1 MISFD
6 SEHGPIWYRNM
17 LLEGFDLNQIQ
28 DLEGARQAVVLLLN
42 LVETLKTE
50 NQELREQIQH
60 LRDEI
65 NRLKGEQGKP
75 NIKPNRKKRAS
86 SNHSSEQERR
96 QPQERKKRR
105 KLDRVQVDRS
115 EELDVEPERLP
126 ADAEFKGHEEV
137 TVQDLS
143 IRTDNVLFRK
153 RKYYSASEGKTYLAE
168 LPPGYEG
175 EFGPGLK
182 SLAIVM
188 HFGMQATEPKIL
200 EFFGHFGIQISS
212 GQLSNILIKDKE
224 PFHAEKDVIYE
235 AGLCSSPW
243 QHIDETGARV
253 NGQNQHCHI
262 VCNPLY
268 SAYFTT
274 EKKDRLTV
282 IDVLRNTGERRFL
295 LNDEAHELLRSL
307 RVSARVIAQLNG
319 LPHEQELGES
329 EFTGWLNQHL
339 PNLGPQQRSRILDAA
354 AIAAYHTQTEFP
366 VVELLIGDDAPQ
378 FKLVT
383 EELFLCWI
391 HEGRHYKKL
400 IPHVAYH
407 RQLLDDFLTRYWR
420 LYGQLLAYRGHP
432 TEEDRLHLTGE
443 FDELF
448 STVTGYDA
456 LDERI
461 AKTKAKKESMLM
473 VLEHPEIPLH
483 NNSAELAARKQVRRR
498 KISFG
503 TRSEDGTKAWDTF
516 ATLEATA
523 KKLDVSFYEYI
534 YDRVSTAYRMP
545 SLADLISTRA
555 EPLQLGASWLS
566 P

>member
-1 MISFD
+1 M
-6 SEHGPIWYRNM
+6 
-17 LLEGFDLNQIQ
+17 LEGFDPNQIQ
-28 DLEGARQAVVLLLN
+28 DLEGARQAIVMLLN
-42 LVETLKTE
+42 LVETLKAE
-50 NQELREQIQH
+50 NQALREQVQR

-75 NIKPNRKKRAS
+75 NVKPNRQKRVS
-86 SNHSSEQERR
+86 SDHSSEQERR
-96 QPQERKKRR
+96 KPKGRKKRR
-105 KLDRVQVDRS
+105 KLDRVKIDRT

-143 IRTDNVLFRK
+143 IHTDNVLFRK

-175 EFGPGLK
+175 EFGPGIK

-188 HFGMQATEPKIL
+188 HFGMQTTEPKIL
-200 EFFGHFGIQISS
+200 EFFGHFGVQISS

-224 PFHAEKDVIYE
+224 TFHAEKDAIYE
-235 AGLCSSPW
+235 AGLRSSPW

-274 EKKDRLTV
+274 EKKNRLTV
-282 IDVLRNTGERRFL
+282 IDVLRNSSERRFL
-295 LNDEAHELLRSL
+295 LNDKALELLGSL
-307 RVSARVIAQLNG
+307 RVSARVIGQLNG
-319 LPHEQELGES
+319 LPHEQELGER
-329 EFTGWLNQHL
+329 EFTGLLSEHL
-339 PNLGPQQRSRILDAA
+339 PALGPQQFSRILDAA
-354 AIAAYHTQTEFP
+354 AIAAYHAQTGFP
-366 VVELLIGDDAPQ
+366 VVELFICDDAPQ

-383 EELFLCWI
+383 DELSLCWI

-407 RQLLDDFLTRYWR
+407 RQLLDDFLKRYWGF
-420 LYGQLLAYRGHP
+420 YGQLLVYRGHP
-432 TEEDRLHLTGE
+432 TEEDRIRLTSE

-483 NNSAELAARKQVRRR
+483 NNSAELAARKRVRRR

-503 TRSEDGTKAWDTF
+503 TRSEDGTKAWDAF

-523 KKLDVSFYEYI
+523 KKLGVSFFEYI
-534 YDRVSTAYRMP
+534 YDRISSAYRMP

-555 EPLQLGASWLS
+555 EYLQLGASWL
-566 P
+566 PP

>member
-1 MISFD
+1 M
-6 SEHGPIWYRNM
+6 
-17 LLEGFDLNQIQ
+17 LEGFDPNQIQ
-28 DLEGARQAVVLLLN
+28 DLEGARQAIVMLLN

-50 NQELREQIQH
+50 SQALREQNQR
-60 LRDEI
+60 LRDEV

-75 NIKPNRKKRAS
+75 NIKPNRQKGVSA
-86 SNHSSEQERR
+86 NHSSEPERR
-96 QPQERKKRR
+96 QPQKRKKRR
-105 KLDRVQVDRS
+105 KLDRVKIDRI

-137 TVQDLS
+137 VVQDL
-143 IRTDNVLFRK
+143 RMDTDNVLFRK

-168 LPPGYEG
+168 LPPGYQG
-175 EFGPGLK
+175 EFGPSIK

-188 HFGMQATEPKIL
+188 HFGMQTTEPKIR

-212 GQLSNILIKDKE
+212 GQLSNILIKDNE
-224 PFHAEKDVIYE
+224 TFHAEKDAIYE
-235 AGLCSSPW
+235 AGLRSSPW

-253 NGQNQHCHI
+253 KGQNQHCHI

-282 IDVLRNTGERRFL
+282 IDVLSNASERRFL
-295 LNDEAHELLRSL
+295 LNDEAFELLRSL
-307 RVSARVIAQLNG
+307 RVSTRVIGQLNR
-319 LPHEQELGES
+319 LPLEQEWGES
-329 EFTGWLNQHL
+329 EFTGLLNQHL
-339 PNLGPQQRSRILDAA
+339 PNLGPQQFSRILDAA
-354 AIAAYHTQTEFP
+354 AIAAYHAQIGLP

-383 EELFLCWI
+383 DEFSLCWI

-420 LYGQLLAYRGHP
+420 FYGQLLVYRGHP
-432 TEEDRLHLTGE
+432 TEEDSIRLADE

-448 STVTGYDA
+448 STVTGYEA

-461 AKTKAKKESMLM
+461 AKTKAKKESMLI

-483 NNSAELAARKQVRRR
+483 NNAAELAARKRVRRR

-523 KKLDVSFYEYI
+523 KKLGVSFFEYI
-534 YDRVSTAYRMP
+534 YDRISNAYKMP
-545 SLADLISTRA
+545 CLADLISTRA
-555 EPLQLGASWLS
+555 EHLQLGASWL
-566 P
+566 PP

>member
-1 MISFD
+1 
-6 SEHGPIWYRNM
+6 
-17 LLEGFDLNQIQ
+17 LLEGFDPNQIQ
-28 DLEGARQAVVLLLN
+28 DLEGARQAIVMLLN

-50 NQELREQIQH
+50 NQALREQNQR
-60 LRDEI
+60 LRDEV

-75 NIKPNRKKRAS
+75 NIKPNRQRRVSA
-86 SNHSSEQERR
+86 NHSSEPERR
-96 QPQERKKRR
+96 QPQKRKKRR
-105 KLDRVQVDRS
+105 KLDRVKIDRT

-137 TVQDLS
+137 VVQDL
-143 IRTDNVLFRK
+143 RMDTDNVLFRK

-168 LPPGYEG
+168 LPPGYQG
-175 EFGPGLK
+175 EFGPSIK

-188 HFGMQATEPKIL
+188 HFGMQTTEPKIL

-224 PFHAEKDVIYE
+224 TFHAEKDAIYE
-235 AGLCSSPW
+235 AGLRSSPW

-253 NGQNQHCHI
+253 KGQNQHCHI

-282 IDVLRNTGERRFL
+282 IDVLSNASERRFL
-295 LNDEAHELLRSL
+295 LNDEAFELLRSL
-307 RVSARVIAQLNG
+307 RVSTRVIGQLNH
-319 LPHEQELGES
+319 LSLKQEWGES
-329 EFTGWLNQHL
+329 EFTGLLNQHL
-339 PNLGPQQRSRILDAA
+339 PNLGPQQVRRILDAA
-354 AIAAYHTQTEFP
+354 AIAAYHAQTGFP

-383 EELFLCWI
+383 DEFSLCWI

-407 RQLLDDFLTRYWR
+407 RQLLDDFSTRYWR
-420 LYGQLLAYRGHP
+420 FYGQLLLYRSHP
-432 TEEDRLHLTGE
+432 TEEDSLRLADE
-443 FDELF
+443 FDELS
-448 STVTGYDA
+448 STVTGYDT

-461 AKTKAKKESMLM
+461 TKTKAKKESMLI

-483 NNSAELAARKQVRRR
+483 NNVAELAARKRVRRR

-523 KKLDVSFYEYI
+523 KKLGVSFYEYI
-534 YDRVSTAYRMP
+534 YDRISNAYKMP
-545 SLADLISTRA
+545 SLADLISRRA
-555 EPLQLGASWLS
+555 EHLQLGASWL
-566 P
+566 PP

>member
-1 MISFD
+1 M
-6 SEHGPIWYRNM
+6 
-17 LLEGFDLNQIQ
+17 LEGFDPNQIQ
-28 DLEGARQAVVLLLN
+28 DLEGARQAIVMLLN
-42 LVETLKTE
+42 LVEMLKTE
-50 NQELREQIQH
+50 NQELREQVQR
-60 LRDEI
+60 LRDEV

-75 NIKPNRKKRAS
+75 NIKPNKQKRVPS
-86 SNHSSEQERR
+86 DHSSEQERR
-96 QPQERKKRR
+96 KPKERKKRT
-105 KLDRVQVDRS
+105 KLDRVKIDRT

-126 ADAEFKGHEEV
+126 ADAKFKGHEEV

-143 IRTDNVLFRK
+143 IHTDNVLFRK
-153 RKYYSASEGKTYLAE
+153 RKYYSVSEGKTYLAE

-175 EFGPGLK
+175 EFGPGIK

-200 EFFGHFGIQISS
+200 EFFSHFGIQVSS
-212 GQLSNILIKDKE
+212 GQVSNILIKDKE
-224 PFHAEKDVIYE
+224 TFHTEKDAIYE
-235 AGLCSSPW
+235 AGLRSSPW
-243 QHIDETGARV
+243 QHIDETSARV

-282 IDVLRNTGERRFL
+282 VDVLRNTSERCFL
-295 LNDEAHELLRSL
+295 LNGEAFDLLRSL
-307 RVSARVIAQLNG
+307 RVSARVIRRLQG
-319 LPHEQELGES
+319 LPQEQELAES
-329 EFTGWLNQHL
+329 EFIGLLNQHL
-339 PNLGPQQRSRILDAA
+339 PKLGPQQFSRVLDAA
-354 AIAAYHTQTEFP
+354 SIAAYHAQTGFP

-383 EELFLCWI
+383 DEFSLCWI

-407 RQLLDDFLTRYWR
+407 RQLLDDFLTRYWVFYGR
-420 LYGQLLAYRGHP
+420 LLVYRGHP
-432 TEEDRLHLTGE
+432 TEADHTRLTSE

-448 STVTGYDA
+448 STVTGYET

-461 AKTKAKKESMLM
+461 AKTKTKKEAMLM

-483 NNSAELAARKQVRRR
+483 NNPAELPARKRVRRR

-523 KKLDVSFYEYI
+523 KKLDISFFEYI
-534 YDRVSTAYRMP
+534 HDRISAAYKMP
-545 SLADLISTRA
+545 SLAELISLHA
-555 EPLQLGASWLS
+555 ECHQLGASWL
-566 P
+566 PP

>member
-1 MISFD
+1 
-6 SEHGPIWYRNM
+6 M
-17 LLEGFDLNQIQ
+17 LLESFDPNQIQ
-28 DLEGARQAVVLLLN
+28 DLEGARQAIVMLLN
-42 LVETLKTE
+42 LVETLKAE
-50 NQELREQIQH
+50 NQELREQVQR

-75 NIKPNRKKRAS
+75 NIKPNRQKRVS
-86 SNHSSEQERR
+86 SDHSSERERR
-96 QPQERKKRR
+96 KPRGRKKRR
-105 KLDRVQVDRS
+105 KLERVKIDRT

-143 IRTDNVLFRK
+143 IHTDNVLFRK
-153 RKYYSASEGKTYLAE
+153 RTYYSASEGKTYLAE
-168 LPPGYEG
+168 LPAGYEG
-175 EFGPGLK
+175 EFGPGIK

-188 HFGMQATEPKIL
+188 HFGMQTTEPKIL
-200 EFFGHFGIQISS
+200 EFFGHFGIQLSS

-224 PFHAEKDVIYE
+224 TFHAEKDAIYE
-235 AGLCSSPW
+235 AGLRSSPW

-274 EKKDRLTV
+274 EKKNRLTV
-282 IDVLRNTGERRFL
+282 IDVLRNSSQRRFL
-295 LNDEAHELLRSL
+295 LNDEAFELLGSL
-307 RVSARVIAQLNG
+307 RVSARVVGQLNG

-329 EFTGWLNQHL
+329 EFTGLLNEHL
-339 PNLGPQQRSRILDAA
+339 PALGPQQFSRILDAA
-354 AIAAYHTQTEFP
+354 AIAAYHAQTGFP
-366 VVELLIGDDAPQ
+366 VVELFICDDAPQ

-383 EELFLCWI
+383 DELSLCWI

-407 RQLLDDFLTRYWR
+407 RQLLDDFLKRYWGF
-420 LYGQLLAYRGHP
+420 YGQLLVYRGHP
-432 TEEDRLHLTGE
+432 TEEDCFRLTSE
-443 FDELF
+443 FDDLF
-448 STVTGYDA
+448 STLTGYDA

-483 NNSAELAARKQVRRR
+483 NNSAELAARKRVRRR

-523 KKLDVSFYEYI
+523 KKLGVSFFEYI
-534 YDRVSTAYRMP
+534 YDRISSAYRMP

-555 EPLQLGASWLS
+555 EHLQLGASWL
-566 P
+566 PP

>member
-1 MISFD
+1 M
-6 SEHGPIWYRNM
+6 
-17 LLEGFDLNQIQ
+17 LEGFDPNQIQ
-28 DLEGARQAVVLLLN
+28 DLAGARQATVMLLN
-42 LVETLKTE
+42 LVETLKVE
-50 NQELREQIQH
+50 NQELREQNQR

-75 NIKPNRKKRAS
+75 NLKPNRKKRAS
-86 SNHSSEQERR
+86 SNHSSERERR
-96 QPQERKKRR
+96 QPKERKRCR
-105 KLDRVQVDRS
+105 KLDRVKIDRT

-126 ADAEFKGHEEV
+126 VDAEFKGHEEV

-143 IRTDNVLFRK
+143 IHTDNVLFRK

-175 EFGPGLK
+175 EYGPGIK

-188 HFGMQATEPKIL
+188 HFGMQTTEPKIL
-200 EFFGHFGIQISS
+200 EFFRQFGIQISS
-212 GQLSNILIKDKE
+212 GQLSNMLIKDKE
-224 PFHAEKDVIYE
+224 TFHTEKDAIYE
-235 AGLCSSPW
+235 AGLRSSPW
-243 QHIDETGARV
+243 QHMDETAARV

-282 IDVLRNTGERRFL
+282 IDVLRNSSARRFL
-295 LNDEAHELLRSL
+295 LNDEAFELLGSL
-307 RVSARVIAQLNG
+307 RVSARVIGQLEG
-319 LPHEQELGES
+319 LPHAQELGES
-329 EFTGWLNQHL
+329 EFTGLLNQHL
-339 PNLGPQQRSRILDAA
+339 PTLGPQQFSRVLDAA
-354 AIAAYHTQTEFP
+354 AIAAYHAQTGFP
-366 VVELLIGDDAPQ
+366 VVELLIADDAPQ

-383 EELFLCWI
+383 DELSLCWI

-420 LYGQLLAYRGHP
+420 FYGQLCVCRGHP
-432 TEEDRLHLTGE
+432 TEEDRMRSTRE

-461 AKTKAKKESMLM
+461 AKTKAKQESMLM

-483 NNSAELAARKQVRRR
+483 NNAAELAARKRVRRG

-503 TRSEDGTKAWDTF
+503 TRSEDGTQAWDTF

-523 KKLDVSFYEYI
+523 KKLGISFYEYI
-534 YDRVSTAYRMP
+534 YDRISTTYRMP

-555 EPLQLGASWLS
+555 EHLQLGASWL
-566 P
+566 PP

>member
-1 MISFD
+1 
-6 SEHGPIWYRNM
+6 
-17 LLEGFDLNQIQ
+17 LLEGFDPNQIQ
-28 DLEGARQAVVLLLN
+28 DLEGARQAIVMLLN

-50 NQELREQIQH
+50 SQALREQNQR
-60 LRDEI
+60 LRDEV

-75 NIKPNRKKRAS
+75 NIKPNRQKCVSA
-86 SNHSSEQERR
+86 NHSSEAERR
-96 QPQERKKRR
+96 QPQKRKKRR
-105 KLDRVQVDRS
+105 KLDRIKIDRI

-137 TVQDLS
+137 VVQDLR
-143 IRTDNVLFRK
+143 IDTDNVLFRK

-168 LPPGYEG
+168 LPPGYQG
-175 EFGPGLK
+175 EFGPSIK

-188 HFGMQATEPKIL
+188 HFGMQTTEPKIR

-212 GQLSNILIKDKE
+212 GQLSNMLIKDKE
-224 PFHAEKDVIYE
+224 TFHAEKDAIYE
-235 AGLCSSPW
+235 AGLRSSPW

-253 NGQNQHCHI
+253 KGQNQHCHI

-282 IDVLRNTGERRFL
+282 IDVLSNASERRFL
-295 LNDEAHELLRSL
+295 LNDEAFELLRSL
-307 RVSARVIAQLNG
+307 RVSTRVIGQLNR
-319 LPHEQELGES
+319 LPLEQEWGES
-329 EFTGWLNQHL
+329 EFTGLLNQHL
-339 PNLGPQQRSRILDAA
+339 PNLGPQQFSRILDAA
-354 AIAAYHTQTEFP
+354 AIAAYHAQTGFP

-383 EELFLCWI
+383 DEFSLCWI

-420 LYGQLLAYRGHP
+420 FYGQLLVYRGHP
-432 TEEDRLHLTGE
+432 TEEDSIRLADE
-443 FDELF
+443 FDEPF
-448 STVTGYDA
+448 STVTGYEA

-461 AKTKAKKESMLM
+461 AKTKAKKESMLI

-483 NNSAELAARKQVRRR
+483 NNSAELAARKRVRRK

-523 KKLDVSFYEYI
+523 KKLGVSFFEYI
-534 YDRVSTAYRMP
+534 YDRISNTYKMP
-545 SLADLISTRA
+545 CLADLISTRA
-555 EPLQLGASWLS
+555 EHLQLGASWL
-566 P
+566 PP

>member
-1 MISFD
+1 
-6 SEHGPIWYRNM
+6 
-17 LLEGFDLNQIQ
+17 LLEGFDPSQIQ
-28 DLEGARQAVVLLLN
+28 DLEGARQAMVLLLN
-42 LVETLKTE
+42 LVETLKAE
-50 NQELREQIQH
+50 NQELRGQVQR

-75 NIKPNRKKRAS
+75 DIKPNRQQRVS
-86 SNHSSEQERR
+86 CDHSSEQERR
-96 QPQERKKRR
+96 KPQERKKRR
-105 KLDRVQVDRS
+105 KLDRVKIDRT

-126 ADAEFKGHEEV
+126 ADAEFKGYEEV
-137 TVQDLS
+137 TVQDLT
-143 IRTDNVLFRK
+143 IHTDNVLFRK

-168 LPPGYEG
+168 LPLGYAG
-175 EFGPGLK
+175 EFGPGIK

-224 PFHAEKDVIYE
+224 TFHAEKDAIYE
-235 AGLCSSPW
+235 AGLRSSPW

-282 IDVLRNTGERRFL
+282 VDVLRNASERRFL
-295 LNDEAHELLRSL
+295 LNDEAFELLRSL
-307 RVSARVIAQLNG
+307 RVSARVISQLNC
-319 LPHEQELGES
+319 LRHAQELGES
-329 EFTGWLNQHL
+329 EFTTLLNQHL
-339 PNLGPQQRSRILDAA
+339 PDLGPQQFNRILSAA
-354 AIAAYHTQTEFP
+354 AIAAYHAQTEFP
-366 VVELLIGDDAPQ
+366 IVELLICDDAPQ
-378 FKLVT
+378 FKLIT
-383 EELFLCWI
+383 DELFLCWI

-400 IPHVAYH
+400 IPHIAYH
-407 RQLLDDFLTRYWR
+407 RQLLDDFLIRYWDF
-420 LYGQLLAYRGHP
+420 YGQLLVYRGHP
-432 TEEDRLHLTGE
+432 TEEDRTRLTSE
-443 FDELF
+443 FDQLF
-448 STVTGYDA
+448 STVSGYDA

-461 AKTKAKKESMLM
+461 AKTKAKKESLLL
-473 VLEHPEIPLH
+473 VLEHSEIPLH

-516 ATLEATA
+516 ATLEATL
-523 KKLDVSFYEYI
+523 KKLGVSFFEYI
-534 YDRVSTAYRMP
+534 YDRISGAYRIP
-545 SLADLISTRA
+545 SPANLISTRA
-555 EPLQLGASWLS
+555 QHLQLGASWL
-566 P
+566 PP

>member
-1 MISFD
+1 V
-6 SEHGPIWYRNM
+6 NT
-17 LLEGFDLNQIQ
+17 LLEGFDPHQIQ
-28 DLEGARQAVVLLLN
+28 DLEGARQAIVMVLN
-42 LVETLKTE
+42 LVETLKAE
-50 NQELREQIQH
+50 NQALRDQNQR
-60 LRDEI
+60 LRDEV

-75 NIKPNRKKRAS
+75 NIKPNRQKRVSA
-86 SNHSSEQERR
+86 NHSSEAERR
-96 QPQERKKRR
+96 QPQKRKKRR
-105 KLDRVQVDRS
+105 KLDRVKIDRT

-137 TVQDLS
+137 VVQDL
-143 IRTDNVLFRK
+143 RMDTDNVLFRK
-153 RKYYSASEGKTYLAE
+153 RKYYSALEGKTYLAE
-168 LPPGYEG
+168 LPPGYQG

-188 HFGMQATEPKIL
+188 HFGMQTTEPKIL

-224 PFHAEKDVIYE
+224 TFHAEKDAIYE
-235 AGLCSSPW
+235 AGLRSSPW

-253 NGQNQHCHI
+253 KGQNQHCHI

-282 IDVLRNTGERRFL
+282 IDVLSKASERRFL
-295 LNDEAHELLRSL
+295 LNDEAFEVLRSL
-307 RVSARVIAQLNG
+307 RVSARLIGQLNR
-319 LPHEQELGES
+319 LPLEQEWGES

-339 PNLGPQQRSRILDAA
+339 PNLGPQQFSRILDAA
-354 AIAAYHTQTEFP
+354 AIAAYHAQTGFP

-383 EELFLCWI
+383 DEFSLCWI

-400 IPHVAYH
+400 IAHVAYH
-407 RQLLDDFLTRYWR
+407 RQLLDDFLRHYWR
-420 LYGQLLAYRGHP
+420 FYGQLLVYRGHP
-432 TEEDRLHLTGE
+432 TEEDSLRLANE
-443 FDELF
+443 FNELF

-461 AKTKAKKESMLM
+461 AKTKAKKESMLI

-483 NNSAELAARKQVRRR
+483 NNAAELAARKRVRRR

-523 KKLDVSFYEYI
+523 KKLGVSFFEYI
-534 YDRVSTAYRMP
+534 YDRISNAYKMP
-545 SLADLISTRA
+545 SLAHLISRRA
-555 EPLQLGASWLS
+555 EHLQLGASWL
-566 P
+566 PP

>member
-1 MISFD
+1 M
-6 SEHGPIWYRNM
+6 
-17 LLEGFDLNQIQ
+17 LEGFDPNQIQ
-28 DLEGARQAVVLLLN
+28 DLEGARQAIVMLLN

-50 NQELREQIQH
+50 NQALREQNQR
-60 LRDEI
+60 LRDEV

-75 NIKPNRKKRAS
+75 NIKPNRQKRVSA
-86 SNHSSEQERR
+86 NHSSEPERR
-96 QPQERKKRR
+96 QPQKRKKRR
-105 KLDRVQVDRS
+105 KLARVKIDRT

-137 TVQDLS
+137 VVQDLR
-143 IRTDNVLFRK
+143 IDTDNVLFRK

-168 LPPGYEG
+168 LPPGYQG
-175 EFGPGLK
+175 EFGPSIK

-188 HFGMQATEPKIL
+188 HFGMQTTEPKIL

-224 PFHAEKDVIYE
+224 TFHAEKDAIYE
-235 AGLCSSPW
+235 AGLRSSPW

-253 NGQNQHCHI
+253 KGQNQHCHI

-282 IDVLRNTGERRFL
+282 IDVLSNASERRFL
-295 LNDEAHELLRSL
+295 LNDEAFELLRSL
-307 RVSARVIAQLNG
+307 RVSTRVIGQLNR
-319 LPHEQELGES
+319 LPLEQEWGES
-329 EFTGWLNQHL
+329 EFTGLLNQHL
-339 PNLGPQQRSRILDAA
+339 PNLGPQQFSRILDAA
-354 AIAAYHTQTEFP
+354 AIAAYHAQTGFP

-383 EELFLCWI
+383 DEFSLCWI

-420 LYGQLLAYRGHP
+420 FYGQLLVYRGHP
-432 TEEDRLHLTGE
+432 TEEDSIRLADG

-461 AKTKAKKESMLM
+461 AKTKAKKESMLI

-483 NNSAELAARKQVRRR
+483 NNSAELAARKRVRRR

-523 KKLDVSFYEYI
+523 KKLGVSFYEYI
-534 YDRVSTAYRMP
+534 YDRISNAYKMP
-545 SLADLISTRA
+545 GLADLISRRA
-555 EPLQLGASWLS
+555 EHLQLGASWL
-566 P
+566 PP

>member
-1 MISFD
+1 
-6 SEHGPIWYRNM
+6 M
-17 LLEGFDLNQIQ
+17 LLESFDPNQIQ
-28 DLEGARQAVVLLLN
+28 DLEGARQAIVMLLN

-50 NQELREQIQH
+50 GQASREEAQR
-60 LRDEI
+60 LRDEL

-75 NIKPNRKKRAS
+75 NIKPNKQKRRAS
-86 SNHSSEQERR
+86 SDHSSEQERR

-105 KLDRVQVDRS
+105 KLDRVQIDRT

-143 IRTDNVLFRK
+143 IHTDNVLFRK
-153 RKYYSASEGKTYLAE
+153 RKYYSASESKTYLAE

-175 EFGPGLK
+175 EFGPSLK
-182 SLAIVM
+182 SLAVVM
-188 HFGMQATEPKIL
+188 HFGIQATEPKIL
-200 EFFGHFGIQISS
+200 EFFSHFGVQISS
-212 GQLSNILIKDKE
+212 GQLSNILIKNKE
-224 PFHAEKDVIYE
+224 PFHAEKETVYE
-235 AGLCSSPW
+235 AGLHSSPW
-243 QHIDETGARV
+243 QHIDETSARV
-253 NGQNQHCHI
+253 KGQNQYCHI

-282 IDVLRNTGERRFL
+282 IDVLSNSGERHFL
-295 LNDEAHELLRSL
+295 LNDEAFDLLRPL
-307 RVSARVIAQLNG
+307 RISTRVIGQLTG
-319 LPHEQELGES
+319 LPQGQKWAES
-329 EFTGWLNQHL
+329 EFTDLLSRHL
-339 PNLGPQQRSRILDAA
+339 PNLGPQQLRRILDAA
-354 AIAAYHTQTEFP
+354 AIAAYHAQTGFP

-383 EELFLCWI
+383 DEFSLCWI

-400 IPHVAYH
+400 IPHLAYH
-407 RQLLDDFLTRYWR
+407 RQLLDDFLTCYWR
-420 LYGQLLAYRGHP
+420 FYGQLLVYRGQP
-432 TEEDRLHLTGE
+432 TEEDHLRLTNE

-448 STVTGYDA
+448 STVTDYDA

-461 AKTKAKKESMLM
+461 AKTKAKKESLLM

-483 NNSAELAARKQVRRR
+483 NNAAELATRKQVRRR

-516 ATLEATA
+516 ASLEATA
-523 KKLDVSFYEYI
+523 KKLGVSFYEYI
-534 YDRVSTAYRMP
+534 YDRISKAYQMP
-545 SLADLISTRA
+545 SLADLIAMRA
-555 EPLQLGASWLS
+555 EHQQLGASWL
-566 P
+566 PP

>member
-1 MISFD
+1 
-6 SEHGPIWYRNM
+6 
-17 LLEGFDLNQIQ
+17 LLEGFDPNQIQ
-28 DLEGARQAVVLLLN
+28 DLEGARQAIVMLLN

-50 NQELREQIQH
+50 SQALREQNQR
-60 LRDEI
+60 LRDEV

-75 NIKPNRKKRAS
+75 NIKPNRQKRLSA
-86 SNHSSEQERR
+86 NHSSEPERR
-96 QPQERKKRR
+96 QPRKRKKRR
-105 KLDRVQVDRS
+105 KLDRVKIDRT

-137 TVQDLS
+137 VVQDL
-143 IRTDNVLFRK
+143 RMDTDNVLFRK

-168 LPPGYEG
+168 LPLGYHG
-175 EFGPGLK
+175 EFGPGIK

-188 HFGMQATEPKIL
+188 HFGMQTTEPKIL

-212 GQLSNILIKDKE
+212 GQLSNMLIKDKE
-224 PFHAEKDVIYE
+224 TFHAEKDAIYE
-235 AGLCSSPW
+235 AGLRSSPW

-253 NGQNQHCHI
+253 KGQNQHCHI

-282 IDVLRNTGERRFL
+282 IDVLSNASERRFL
-295 LNDEAHELLRSL
+295 LNDEAFELLRSL
-307 RVSARVIAQLNG
+307 RVSTRVIGQLNR
-319 LPHEQELGES
+319 LPLEQEWGES
-329 EFTGWLNQHL
+329 EFTVLLNQHL
-339 PNLGPQQRSRILDAA
+339 PNLGPQQFSRILDAA
-354 AIAAYHTQTEFP
+354 AIAAYHAQTGFP
-366 VVELLIGDDAPQ
+366 VVELLVGDDAPQ

-383 EELFLCWI
+383 DEFSLCWI

-407 RQLLDDFLTRYWR
+407 RQLLDDFLTHYWR
-420 LYGQLLAYRGHP
+420 FYGQLLVYRGHP
-432 TEEDRLHLTGE
+432 TEEDSIRLADE

-448 STVTGYDA
+448 STVTGYEA

-461 AKTKAKKESMLM
+461 AKTKAKKESMLI

-483 NNSAELAARKQVRRR
+483 NNSAELAARKRVRRR

-523 KKLDVSFYEYI
+523 KKLGVSFYEYI
-534 YDRVSTAYRMP
+534 YDRISNAYKMP
-545 SLADLISTRA
+545 SLAHLISRRA
-555 EPLQLGASWLS
+555 EHLQLGASWL
-566 P
+566 PP

>member
-1 MISFD
+1 VST
-6 SEHGPIWYRNM
+6 
-17 LLEGFDLNQIQ
+17 LLEGFDPNQIQ
-28 DLEGARQAVVLLLN
+28 DLEGARQAIVMLLN
-42 LVETLKTE
+42 LVETLKAE
-50 NQELREQIQH
+50 NQALREQVQR

-75 NIKPNRKKRAS
+75 NVKPNRQKRVS
-86 SNHSSEQERR
+86 SDHSSEQERR
-96 QPQERKKRR
+96 KPKGRKKRR
-105 KLDRVQVDRS
+105 KLDRVKIDRT

-143 IRTDNVLFRK
+143 IHTDNVLFRK

-175 EFGPGLK
+175 EFGPGIK

-188 HFGMQATEPKIL
+188 HFGMQTTEPKIL
-200 EFFGHFGIQISS
+200 EFFGHFGVQISS

-224 PFHAEKDVIYE
+224 TFHAEKDAIYE
-235 AGLCSSPW
+235 AGLRSSPW

-274 EKKDRLTV
+274 EKKNRLTV
-282 IDVLRNTGERRFL
+282 IDVLRNSSERRFL
-295 LNDEAHELLRSL
+295 LNDEALELLGSL
-307 RVSARVIAQLNG
+307 RVSARVIGQLNG
-319 LPHEQELGES
+319 LPHEQELGER
-329 EFTGWLNQHL
+329 EFTGLLSEHL
-339 PNLGPQQRSRILDAA
+339 PALGPQQFSRILDAA
-354 AIAAYHTQTEFP
+354 AIAAYHAQTGFP
-366 VVELLIGDDAPQ
+366 VVELFICDDAPQ

-383 EELFLCWI
+383 DELSLCWI

-407 RQLLDDFLTRYWR
+407 RQLLDDFLKRYWGF
-420 LYGQLLAYRGHP
+420 YGQLLVYRGHP
-432 TEEDRLHLTGE
+432 TEEDRIRLTSE

-483 NNSAELAARKQVRRR
+483 NNSAELAARKRVRRR

-523 KKLDVSFYEYI
+523 KKLGVSFFEYI
-534 YDRVSTAYRMP
+534 YDRISSAYRMP

-555 EPLQLGASWLS
+555 EYLQLGASWL
-566 P
+566 PP

>member
-1 MISFD
+1 
-6 SEHGPIWYRNM
+6 
-17 LLEGFDLNQIQ
+17 LLEGFDPNQIQ
-28 DLEGARQAVVLLLN
+28 DLEGAQQAIVMLLN

-50 NQELREQIQH
+50 SQALREQNQR
-60 LRDEI
+60 LRDEV

-75 NIKPNRKKRAS
+75 NIKPNRQKGVSA
-86 SNHSSEQERR
+86 NHSSEPERR
-96 QPQERKKRR
+96 QPQKRKKRR
-105 KLDRVQVDRS
+105 KLGRVKIDRI

-137 TVQDLS
+137 VVQDL
-143 IRTDNVLFRK
+143 RMDTDNVLFRK

-168 LPPGYEG
+168 LPPGYQG
-175 EFGPGLK
+175 EFGPSIK

-188 HFGMQATEPKIL
+188 HFGMQTTEPKIR

-212 GQLSNILIKDKE
+212 GQLSNILIKDNE
-224 PFHAEKDVIYE
+224 TFHAEKDAIYE
-235 AGLCSSPW
+235 AGLRSSPW

-253 NGQNQHCHI
+253 KGQNQHCHI

-282 IDVLRNTGERRFL
+282 IDVLSNASERRFL
-295 LNDEAHELLRSL
+295 LNDEAFELLRSL
-307 RVSARVIAQLNG
+307 SVSTRVIGQLNR
-319 LPHEQELGES
+319 LPLEQEWGES
-329 EFTGWLNQHL
+329 EFTGLLNQHL
-339 PNLGPQQRSRILDAA
+339 PHLGPQQFSRILDAA
-354 AIAAYHTQTEFP
+354 AIAAYHAQTGFP

-383 EELFLCWI
+383 DEFSLCWI

-420 LYGQLLAYRGHP
+420 FYGQLLVYRGHP
-432 TEEDRLHLTGE
+432 TEEDSLRLTDE

-448 STVTGYDA
+448 STVTGYEA

-461 AKTKAKKESMLM
+461 AKTKAKKESMLI

-483 NNSAELAARKQVRRR
+483 NNAAELAARKRVRRR

-523 KKLDVSFYEYI
+523 KKLGVSFYEYI
-534 YDRVSTAYRMP
+534 YDRISNAYKMP
-545 SLADLISTRA
+545 SLADLISRRA
-555 EPLQLGASWLS
+555 EHLQLGASWL
-566 P
+566 PP

>member
-1 MISFD
+1 M
-6 SEHGPIWYRNM
+6 
-17 LLEGFDLNQIQ
+17 LEGFDPNQIQ
-28 DLEGARQAVVLLLN
+28 DLEGARQAIVMLLN

-50 NQELREQIQH
+50 NQELREQNQR
-60 LRDEI
+60 LRDEV

-75 NIKPNRKKRAS
+75 KIKPNRQKRVSAD
-86 SNHSSEQERR
+86 HSSEQERR
-96 QPQERKKRR
+96 QPKERKKRR
-105 KLDRVQVDRS
+105 KLDRVKINRT

-143 IRTDNVLFRK
+143 IHTDNVLFRK

-168 LPPGYEG
+168 LPAGYEG

-188 HFGMQATEPKIL
+188 HFGMQTTEPKIL
-200 EFFGHFGIQISS
+200 EFFSHFGVQISS
-212 GQLSNILIKDKE
+212 GQLSNILIKNKE
-224 PFHAEKDVIYE
+224 PFHIEKDAIYE
-235 AGLCSSPW
+235 AGLRSSPW

-282 IDVLRNTGERRFL
+282 IDVLRNSRERTFL
-295 LNDEAHELLRSL
+295 LNDEAFELLRLL
-307 RVSARVIAQLNG
+307 RVSARVSGQLNG
-319 LPHEQELGES
+319 LPREQELAES
-329 EFTGWLNQHL
+329 EFTDLLNRHL
-339 PNLGPQQRSRILDAA
+339 PHLGPQQFSRILDAA
-354 AIAAYHTQTEFP
+354 AIAAYHAQTGFP
-366 VVELLIGDDAPQ
+366 VVDLLIGDDAPQ

-383 EELFLCWI
+383 DEFSLCWI

-407 RQLLDDFLTRYWR
+407 RQLLADFLTRYWR
-420 LYGQLLAYRGHP
+420 FYGQLLVYWGHP
-432 TEEDRLHLTGE
+432 TEEDRLCLTGE

-448 STVTGYDA
+448 STVSGYDA

-483 NNSAELAARKQVRRR
+483 NNAAELAARKQVRRR

-523 KKLDVSFYEYI
+523 KKLGVSFYEYV
-534 YDRVSTAYRMP
+534 YDRISMAYRMP

-555 EPLQLGASWLS
+555 EHLQLGTSWL
-566 P
+566 PP

>member
-1 MISFD
+1 
-6 SEHGPIWYRNM
+6 
-17 LLEGFDLNQIQ
+17 LLEDFDPTQIQ
-28 DLEGARQAVVLLLN
+28 DLEGSHQAIVMLLN

-50 NQELREQIQH
+50 NQELREQVQR

-75 NIKPNRKKRAS
+75 NIKPNRPKRVS
-86 SNHSSEQERR
+86 SDHSSEQERHKPKKR
-96 QPQERKKRR
+96 RKRR
-105 KLDRVQVDRS
+105 KLDKIKIDRA

-126 ADAEFKGHEEV
+126 TDAKFKDYEEV

-143 IRTDNVLFRK
+143 IHTDNVLFRK

-175 EFGPGLK
+175 EFGPGIK

-188 HFGMQATEPKIL
+188 HFGMQTTEPKIR

-212 GQLSNILIKDKE
+212 GQLSNLLIKDKE
-224 PFHAEKDVIYE
+224 PFHAEKDAIYE
-235 AGLCSSPW
+235 AGVHSSPW
-243 QHIDETGARV
+243 QHIDDTSARV

-282 IDVLRNTGERRFL
+282 IDVLWNTSERRFL
-295 LNDEAHELLRSL
+295 LNDEAFGLLRLL
-307 RVSARVIAQLNG
+307 RVSARVIGQLDA
-319 LPHEQELGES
+319 LPHEQELGED
-329 EFTGWLNQHL
+329 EFAGLLDQHL
-339 PNLGPQQRSRILDAA
+339 PNVGSQQHKWILDAT
-354 AIAAYHTQTEFP
+354 AIAAYHAQTEFP
-366 VVELLIGDDAPQ
+366 VVKLLICDDAPQ

-383 EELFLCWI
+383 HELFLCWI

-400 IPHVAYH
+400 VPHVAYH
-407 RQLLDDFLTRYWR
+407 RQLLGDFRKRYWD
-420 LYGQLLAYRGHP
+420 LYDQLLVYRGHP
-432 TEEDRLHLTGE
+432 TTEDHRRLADR
-443 FDELF
+443 FDKLF

-461 AKTKAKKESMLM
+461 AKTKAKKESLLM
-473 VLEHPEIPLH
+473 VLEYPEIPLH
-483 NNSAELAARKQVRRR
+483 NNSAELAARKRVRRR

-523 KKLDVSFYEYI
+523 KKLGISFYEYI
-534 YDRVSTAYRMP
+534 YDRLSGTYKMP
-545 SLADLISTRA
+545 SLADLISSRA
-555 EPLQLGASWLS
+555 EHLQLGASWL
-566 P
+566 PP

>member
-1 MISFD
+1 M
-6 SEHGPIWYRNM
+6 
-17 LLEGFDLNQIQ
+17 LEGFDPNQIQ
-28 DLEGARQAVVLLLN
+28 DLEGARQAIVMLLN

-50 NQELREQIQH
+50 NQALREQNQR
-60 LRDEI
+60 LRDEV

-75 NIKPNRKKRAS
+75 NIKPNRQKGVSA
-86 SNHSSEQERR
+86 NHSSEAERR
-96 QPQERKKRR
+96 QPQKRKKRR
-105 KLDRVQVDRS
+105 KLDRVKIDRT

-137 TVQDLS
+137 VVQDLR
-143 IRTDNVLFRK
+143 IDTDNVLFRK

-168 LPPGYEG
+168 LPPGYQG
-175 EFGPGLK
+175 EFGPSIK

-188 HFGMQATEPKIL
+188 HFGMQTTEPKIL

-224 PFHAEKDVIYE
+224 TFHAEKDAIYE
-235 AGLCSSPW
+235 AGLRSSPW
-243 QHIDETGARV
+243 QHIDETGARAK
-253 NGQNQHCHI
+253 GQNQHCHI

-282 IDVLRNTGERRFL
+282 IDVLSNASERRFL
-295 LNDEAHELLRSL
+295 LNDEAFELLRSL
-307 RVSARVIAQLNG
+307 RVSGRVIGQLNR
-319 LPHEQELGES
+319 LPLEQEWSES
-329 EFTGWLNQHL
+329 EFTGLLNQHL
-339 PNLGPQQRSRILDAA
+339 PNLGPQQFSRVLDAA
-354 AIAAYHTQTEFP
+354 AIAAYHAQTGFP

-383 EELFLCWI
+383 DEFSLCWI

-407 RQLLDDFLTRYWR
+407 RQLLDDFLTRYWHF
-420 LYGQLLAYRGHP
+420 YGQLLVYRGHP
-432 TEEDRLHLTGE
+432 TEEDSIRLADE

-461 AKTKAKKESMLM
+461 AKTKAKKESMLI

-483 NNSAELAARKQVRRR
+483 NNSAELAARKRVRRR

-523 KKLDVSFYEYI
+523 KKLGVSFYEYI
-534 YDRVSTAYRMP
+534 YDRISNAYKMP
-545 SLADLISTRA
+545 SLADLISRRA
-555 EPLQLGASWLS
+555 EHLQLGASWL
-566 P
+566 PP